1 MVSGQSGKIRSDIA
15 WSTPDR
21 ITIRGKDLPGEILG
35 KMSLADF
42 SYFQLTGNEPTAGQS
57 RVYNAILIALVE
69 HGLTPSALAAR
80 LTYAGAPESLQAAVA
95 AGLCGLGSVFVGTTE
110 GAALMLNQALAE
122 DDGTLDLSDTAAR
135 IVADFRARDAII
147 PGLGHPFHKPID
159 PRTPRLFEIA
169 AESGLAGRYVELIQ
183 RVGHEAE
190 KSLGKPLPVNV
201 TGAIAALTAE
211 LGIPPRIVRGLGV
224 MARAIGLVGHLLE
237 ESTQPLALELWHR
250 TDNEASAHL
259 RPHPS
264 HAAPATAHRS
274 GGPRPLNEPT

>member
-1 MVSGQSGKIRSDIA
+1 VSGQPGKIRSDIA
-15 WSTPDR
+15 WSTPDQ
-21 ITIRGKDLPGEILG
+21 ITVRGKDLPGEILG
-35 KMSLADF
+35 KMNLAEF
-42 SYFQLTGNEPTAGQS
+42 SFFQLTGNEPTTGQS

-110 GAALMLNQALAE
+110 GAAVMLNHALAE

-135 IVADFRARDAII
+135 IVADFGARDAII

-169 AESGLAGRYVELIQ
+169 AENGLAGRYVELIQ
-183 RVGHEAE
+183 LVGHEAE

-237 ESTQPLALELWHR
+237 ESAQPLALELWHR

-259 RPHPS
+259 RPHPP
-264 HAAPATAHRS
+264 HTAPVTAHRS
-274 GGPRPLNEPT
+274 GGPGPLNEPT